1 MLASVTITRNDW
13 HSLEQWR
20 SFYEQ
25 YRSAIDC
32 HIIVDNA
39 SSLEYKEKLRSLFP
53 DSILIERS
61 ENGGTTAAYNAGI
74 KYIMSLDK
82 YDSIMLIANDIRI
95 SASDVIYLNEKLKSE
110 QSLGAISPIL
120 LQKDGETIATYG
132 EQLSSTLC
140 LLGMFGGQKNDDSL
154 PDEVDSMCL
163 PGGMCM
169 VKQEVY
175 RKIGLQDE
183 SLFMYSDENDFF
195 HRATNAG
202 YKLIAIR
209 KAVAAHC
216 HIPVEKG
223 KQQDSGLALYYI
235 YRNKLLICSK
245 YCSKISKWSLFFKL
259 FFINSPKYAL
269 VFLFEGNLHKIYCMY
284 LGLFHG
290 ILGISGKKLE
300 NK

>member
-20 SFYEQ
+20 SFYKH
-25 YRSAIDC
+25 YSSAIDC

-39 SSLEYKEKLRSLFP
+39 SSIDYKEKLRSYFP
-53 DSILIERS
+53 NSILIERS

-74 KYIMSLDK
+74 KYILEADK

-95 SASDVIYLNEKLKSE
+95 TASDVILLHDKLNSE
-110 QSLGAISPIL
+110 PSLGAVSPIL
-120 LQKDGETIATYG
+120 LQKDGLTIATYG
-132 EQLSSTLC
+132 EQLTSTLC
-140 LLGMFGGQKNDDSL
+140 LQGMYGGKNINDQL

-163 PGGMCM
+163 PGGMC
-169 VKQEVY
+169 VIKQEVY

-183 SLFMYSDENDFF
+183 TLFMYSDENDFF
-195 HRATNAG
+195 HRTTNAG
-202 YKLIAIR
+202 YKLVAI
-209 KAVAAHC
+209 KEAVAAHC

-245 YCSKISKWSLFFKL
+245 YCSKISQWSLFFKL
-259 FFINSPKYAL
+259 LFINSPKYAL
-269 VFLFEGNLHKIYCMY
+269 VYLFEGNLRKIYCMY

-290 ILGISGKKLE
+290 ICGISGKKFE
-300 NK
+300 NN